1 MSVELYSSEPG
12 AKIIS
17 VQEFMD
23 FLYQFKKPIICPVC
37 GTSGWDAQGV
47 MDGEAVK
54 GEPLH
59 KIIESINYSR
69 FKPEEDMAVSY
80 PVGLPVFRLTCNTC
94 AYMMLFSY
102 KRVRTLINQ
111 KKNTNEQNEEKK

>member
-59 KIIESINYSR
+59 KIIESINYAR

-80 PVGLPVFRLTCNTC
+80 PGGLPVFRLTCNTC